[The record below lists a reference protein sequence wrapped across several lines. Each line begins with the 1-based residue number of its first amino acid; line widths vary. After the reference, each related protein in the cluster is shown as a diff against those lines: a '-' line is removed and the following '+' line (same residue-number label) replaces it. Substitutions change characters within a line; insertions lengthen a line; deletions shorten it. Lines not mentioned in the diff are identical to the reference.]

1 MRKFLLQRIANIEE
15 SNTATSLSIL
25 LEDKD
30 FYVLACKLLKDVNQN
45 NYEDK
50 AKQLS
55 RYANKRLI

>member
-1 MRKFLLQRIANIEE
+1 MLEYRTQRIANIVE
-15 SNTATSLSIL
+15 SDTATSMSIL